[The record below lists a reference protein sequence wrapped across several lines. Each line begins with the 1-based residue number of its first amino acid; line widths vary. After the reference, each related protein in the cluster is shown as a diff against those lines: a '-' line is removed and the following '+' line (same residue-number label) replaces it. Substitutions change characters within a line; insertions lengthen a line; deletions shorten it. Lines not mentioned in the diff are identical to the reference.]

1 MPLLECGPQTPPGI
15 FSADDLIKMGPGAMV
30 QVGPPSP
37 TNPMEHASS
46 VPTVALIDTGATESC
61 IDEQLA
67 ISLGLPVIDKI
78 MIGGVGGSA
87 EHNVY
92 LAVITI
98 PGTTLLQHGRFAGVH
113 LAAGG
118 QLHRVL
124 LGRTFLKT
132 SVLIYDGRTGRVTL
146 AC

>member
-1 MPLLECGPQTPPGI
+1 MRRPLRPWRSSTP
-15 FSADDLIKMGPGAMV
+15 
-30 QVGPPSP
+30 
-37 TNPMEHASS
+37 
-46 VPTVALIDTGATESC
+46 VPRRAVSTRNWPF
-61 IDEQLA
+61 
-67 ISLGLPVIDKI
+67 LGLPLIDKI
-78 MIGGVGGSA
+78 LLGGVAGSK

-92 LAVITI
+92 LAVITVPETGLI
-98 PGTTLLQHGRFAGVH
+98 QYGRFAGVH
-113 LAAGG
+113 LAAGS

>member
-1 MPLLECGPQTPPGI
+1 MPLLECGPQSAPGV
-15 FSADDLIKMGPGAMV
+15 FSPDQLITLGPGAMV
-30 QVGPPSP
+30 QVGPPNP

-46 VPTVALIDTGATESC
+46 VPAIALIDTGATESC

-67 ISLGLPVIDKI
+67 ISLGLPLIDKI
-78 MIGGVGGSA
+78 FLGGVAGSA

-92 LAVITI
+92 LAVITV
-98 PGTTLLQHGRFAGVH
+98 PGTSLLQYGRFAGVH
-113 LAAGG
+113 LAAGS

-132 SVLIYDGRTGRVTL
+132 SIFIYDGRTGRVTL